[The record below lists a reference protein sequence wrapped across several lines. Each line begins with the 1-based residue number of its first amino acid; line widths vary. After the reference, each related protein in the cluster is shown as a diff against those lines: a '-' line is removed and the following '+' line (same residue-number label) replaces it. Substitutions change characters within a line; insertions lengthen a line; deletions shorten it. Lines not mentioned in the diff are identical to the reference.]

1 MKEFTVQAVI
11 SNVEK
16 VTNLVNE
23 ELELNECPIKAQMQI
38 DIAIDEL
45 FSNIAY
51 YAYGDQTGDATIR
64 IVIENDPK
72 RVLLSFIDNGIPY
85 NPLEKTDPNTGLTA
99 EEREVGGLGIFIV
112 KKSMDDMLYEYKDN
126 QNILTIVKNI

>member
-11 SNVEK
+11 NNVEK

-23 ELELNECPIKAQMQI
+23 ELELNECPVKAQMQI

-64 IVIENDPK
+64 IVVENNPK